1 MPKSGLELVDNESL
15 IKTYQKSHDELGRK
29 YEDAILK
36 IDKINVNPNFSGT
49 ILDKLHN
56 EIIDRDEVVNRLL
69 TEVDAQR
76 ETIDRAHQQAG
87 SCYRSTE

>member
-1 MPKSGLELVDNESL
+1 MRASL
-15 IKTYQKSHDELGRK
+15 IKTHQESHDELGRK
-29 YEDAILK
+29 CEDALLK